1 METDRYSTRENN
13 NSAGKTLTFHR
24 SERFWALAQIWTDV
38 WIDSREIHKRDGSR
52 KIFQKCENCCLP
64 FIFVF
69 YISLWE
75 Y

>member
-38 WIDSREIHKRDGSR
+38 
-52 KIFQKCENCCLP
+52 
-64 FIFVF
+64 
-69 YISLWE
+69 
-75 Y
+75 